1 MSSVIEQRFTPWPFA
16 RAELEL
22 RVTLL
27 EVDGVAVESV
37 STEPRELE
45 LPPSWQRARLAMVAS
60 CPPALLEQLL
70 EADERGAPPVRWL
83 LTLRCDATRIRR
95 TLPLEQPWTA
105 RVVHELEL
113 DHDELAGPIELGT
126 MLVRSDTSE
135 TAASGRARERGAKL
149 ASAPSWTVYAE
160 GRPRSSGH
168 SLDVQWCS
176 FSDDPRV
183 PRSARAGLY
192 RVLLELDPPV
202 LLLNLDHA
210 ELRSV
215 LDGKGTR
222 GARARLRDLVF
233 ERIEGPVWT
242 ALLVHAAACLSADD
256 ELPFAWQRRV
266 LDHWLPHL
274 YPELDAPEAR
284 ARLVHDYERLPELL
298 VELDGLMQTQ
308 GKLPE
313 LAHALLG
320 DAEAG

>member
-1 MSSVIEQRFTPWPFA
+1 MSAVVEQRFTPWPFA

-22 RVTLL
+22 RVVLL
-27 EVDGVAVESV
+27 DVDGH
-37 STEPRELE
+37 EPPSAGEQGELE
-45 LPPSWQRARLAMVAS
+45 LPRSWQRARLSVVAS
-60 CPPALLEQLL
+60 CPQALLERLL
-70 EADERGAPPVRWL
+70 EPDERRNPPANWL
-83 LTLRCDATRIRR
+83 LALRCDATRLRR
-95 TLPLEQPWTA
+95 TLLVHDWTP
-105 RVVHELEL
+105 RVVHEVVL
-113 DHDELAGPIELGT
+113 DRDELAGEVELSA
-126 MLVRSDTSE
+126 MLVRS
-135 TAASGRARERGAKL
+135 AARALESGGHASERGAKL
-149 ASAPSWTVYAE
+149 ASASAWTLYAD
-160 GRPRSSGH
+160 GRPRSSGQ

-176 FSDDPRV
+176 FADDPRI
-183 PRSARAGLY
+183 PQSARAGLY
-192 RVLLELDPPV
+192 RVLLDCDPPL

-242 ALLVHAAACLSADD
+242 ALLVHAAACLVADD

-266 LDHWLPHL
+266 LDHWLPLL

-284 ARLVHDYERLPELL
+284 ARLQHDYERLPELL
-298 VELDGLMQTQ
+298 FELDALMQVH

-320 DAEAG
+320 DTEGG